1 VLFWAS
7 ISPIHTTP
15 GFVKDELKGNAS
27 GLVRVDALGAV
38 VKTAVVLVGEST
50 RVAGARGVV
59 VGATVLPFADTS
71 VAKLGERDGVASP
84 TMVGEAT
91 GVTFSGRVVGV
102 EAQDTLNRMST
113 NNVRIILGFSND
125 IISTSGADT
134 NNDLAASV

>member
-1 VLFWAS
+1 
-7 ISPIHTTP
+7 
-15 GFVKDELKGNAS
+15 
-27 GLVRVDALGAV
+27 
-38 VKTAVVLVGEST
+38 
-50 RVAGARGVV
+50 
-59 VGATVLPFADTS
+59 
-71 VAKLGERDGVASP
+71 
-84 TMVGEAT
+84 MVGEAT